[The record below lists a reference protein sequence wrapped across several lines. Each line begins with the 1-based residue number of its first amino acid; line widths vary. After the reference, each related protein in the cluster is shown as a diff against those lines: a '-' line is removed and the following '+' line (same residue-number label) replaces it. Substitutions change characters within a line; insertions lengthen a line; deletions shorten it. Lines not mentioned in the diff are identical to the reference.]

1 MKTNAVAL
9 YATRGAWG
17 VGQTKAA
24 HLYADPA
31 GPTPRADVI
40 GVTAGQWRQETP
52 VRWLFTA
59 ELQQATK
66 SCVLLYR
73 EDESTG

>member
-1 MKTNAVAL
+1 MLLLCMQRAA
-9 YATRGAWG
+9 RGG
-17 VGQTKAA
+17 VGQTMAT
-24 HLYADPA
+24 PPVCRP
-31 GPTPRADVI
+31 GCPTLRADVI
-40 GVTAGQWRQETP
+40 GDTAGQWRQETP
-52 VRWLFTA
+52 VGWLFTA